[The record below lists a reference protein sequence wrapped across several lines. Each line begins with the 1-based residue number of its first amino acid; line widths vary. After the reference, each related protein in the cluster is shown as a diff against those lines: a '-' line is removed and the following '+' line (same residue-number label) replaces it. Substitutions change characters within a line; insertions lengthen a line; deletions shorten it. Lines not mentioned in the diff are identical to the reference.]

1 LTGGWVTGGA
11 VFGTLGSM
19 SDQVFVAATREG
31 ELFIWKTAAKACGS
45 RGAWPQVHQN
55 LWNTNDYSGGNP
67 DIGYA
72 CKT

>member
-1 LTGGWVTGGA
+1 